1 MPKLVIALLF
11 VAVIS
16 GCSSQPSTPAAKP
29 QPQPPELLTGR
40 SAFQQLYVAA
50 RGWAPDCRPY
60 QLQSSVLG
68 DNKGRDGKA
77 VLWRAAFV
85 SATMRASKPYSWSGI
100 DSPDAPS
107 RGISPGTQDPFKP
120 DNDFNVQFLKVDSD
134 KAFEVA
140 QKHGGEKILQEAAD
154 TPVIYLLEWN
164 PSSNT
169 LVWHVIYGN
178 SRNEAKLVADVNA
191 TTGEFIRKEK

>member
-1 MPKLVIALLF
+1 
-11 VAVIS
+11 
-16 GCSSQPSTPAAKP
+16 
-29 QPQPPELLTGR
+29 
-40 SAFQQLYVAA
+40 
-50 RGWAPDCRPY
+50 
-60 QLQSSVLG
+60 
-68 DNKGRDGKA
+68 
-77 VLWRAAFV
+77 
-85 SATMRASKPYSWSGI
+85 
-100 DSPDAPS
+100 
-107 RGISPGTQDPFKP
+107 
-120 DNDFNVQFLKVDSD
+120 VDSD